1 MPRGALVV
9 AMEMSKARPWARIGD
24 GPIVRVGDRMT
35 IFDATATYFLQEV
48 ARRSAI
54 GAQRC
59 LMDGGSTEATAF
71 AGYGYRVGGL
81 CLPLG
86 NYHNMS
92 ANQTIRAEYVS
103 VEDLEGL
110 VRLTVAAAQH
120 WRGFAG
126 IGRQLRRQVDGIRAT
141 APRELKAE

>member
-24 GPIVRVGDRMT
+24 GPIVRLGDRMT
-35 IFDATATYFLQEV
+35 SFDAMATYFLQEV

-54 GAQRC
+54 RAQRC

-71 AGYGYRVGGL
+71 GGYGYRVGGM

-86 NYHNMS
+86 NYHNIGPNRS
-92 ANQTIRAEYVS
+92 VRAEYVS
-103 VEDLEGL
+103 VSDLEGL
-110 VRLTVAAAQH
+110 LRLTVAAARE
-120 WRGFAG
+120 WPGFDKIRAG
-126 IGRQLRRQVDGIRAT
+126 LRQQVDRIRSSV
-141 APRELKAE
+141 P